1 MSSFSVGTSAA
12 RQIASVVYSV
22 CTLVYWFSL
31 RRLWVWHHR
40 QPHLSLFVVL
50 FMVVTCACIKSN
62 SIYNITSL
70 CVVFVPS
77 PTCVSRVEDYWE
89 GYKLFCYAYYSHSLQ
104 HESAFKQSKL
114 GSWFCPFFLPFSLNF
129 LVAPPWPASTMSMHS
144 GLMDAR
150 PFLFLSQD
158 GLCGVDTLGSPYLP
172 IMHSA
177 VHAHSC
183 FH

>member
-12 RQIASVVYSV
+12 RQIALVVYSV

-50 FMVVTCACIKSN
+50 FMVVTVLALKVIQYITLHLSVLCLCHRRLVFLGWRIIGKDTNYSAMHTTHTLFNMSPHSN
-62 SIYNITSL
+62 NQNW
-70 CVVFVPS
+70 V
-77 PTCVSRVEDYWE
+77 R
-89 GYKLFCYAYYSHSLQ
+89 G
-104 HESAFKQSKL
+104 SAL
-114 GSWFCPFFLPFSLNF
+114 FFLPFSLNF
-129 LVAPPWPASTMSMHS
+129 LVAPPWLASTMSMHS